1 MKHVEETLQASIQ
14 AYNEYTDIKEGVDYV
29 QLPTG
34 VENPNMPNEK
44 KLEKALRR
52 EINILKLTDPASAK
66 EYEE

>member
-1 MKHVEETLQASIQ
+1 
-14 AYNEYTDIKEGVDYV
+14 
-29 QLPTG
+29 
-34 VENPNMPNEK
+34 MPNEK